1 MTDQPLTPAEQVR
14 RLYEEAEERTS
25 TALEDL
31 VASEGFGEILAMV
44 TANSMAVI
52 KIASEGL
59 DTVVRAMRLA
69 GRNDI
74 ARLGRQQARTED
86 KLEYLLQMVEKL
98 EQRLEAADDGGVV
111 PASSG
116 SSGRSRS
123 RGSAGGPQESQ

>member
-52 KIASEGL
+52 KVASEGL
-59 DTVVRAMRLA
+59 DTMVRVLRLA

-86 KLEYLLQMVEKL
+86 KLEYLLQLVEKL

-111 PASSG
+111 QAASG
-116 SSGRSRS
+116 SSGRSG
-123 RGSAGGPQESQ
+123 RGSAAKAQESR